1 MYREHVR
8 RVLDMMACY
17 YDGKRIQTRLGW
29 GKKSYVSKK
38 VVVWSIKRGKVVMVV
53 GRGRLFMRG
62 REKLYDVHTQTTRQH
77 SSSSRWWW
85 SFLESSS
92 RHAPGP
98 HIITLETIVF
108 WRASLFLKL
117 PPPPPSPLKNHA
129 TIKILTSVAALL
141 LLLLYL
147 VPRSFIMFF
156 FSLSFGGATTIFF
169 FTTTHYYIFFLF
181 LPKARVLLPIWCANR
196 P

>member
-17 YDGKRIQTRLGW
+17 YDSKRIQTRLGW

-77 SSSSRWWW
+77 SSSSRW

-117 PPPPPSPLKNHA
+117 PPPPSPLKNHA

-141 LLLLYL
+141 LLLYL
-147 VPRSFIMFF
+147 VRPSLLYSVLF
-156 FSLSFGGATTIFF
+156 FSLFRRSNNHFLLYYYTLLYFLSFS
-169 FTTTHYYIFFLF
+169 
-181 LPKARVLLPIWCANR
+181 P
-196 P
+196 